1 MDFSRKIF
9 SIPTVIG
16 MTVLLLS
23 PVMIDARTES
33 TNYTIW
39 ADVFSSGGSEESS
52 STNYQLSDT
61 IGEGVILSATTTST
75 GYGIK
80 AGFREL
86 YADQFVTFSVSASS
100 VDFGTLSASAAST
113 ASHTMTIDT
122 NATGGF
128 TVTVAG
134 STLTSGSDT
143 ITEIG
148 STAAVSSA
156 GSEQFGINLVANTSP
171 SVGAAPSG
179 TAPIGSAP
187 SPYGTADN
195 FAYSTGSTV
204 ASASQD
210 INETTYTVSYIANI
224 ASGTESGTYTTTL
237 TYSATANP

>member
-1 MDFSRKIF
+1 MDFLRKTF
-9 SIPTVIG
+9 FVFTVIG
-16 MTVLLLS
+16 LTLLLLG
-23 PVMIDARTES
+23 PAMINARTES

-52 STNYQLSDT
+52 SANYLLSDT
-61 IGEGVILSATTTST
+61 VGEGIVLSATTTSS

-122 NATGGF
+122 NSSGGF
-128 TVTVAG
+128 TITVSG
-134 STLTSGSDT
+134 STLTSGGNT

-148 STAAVSSA
+148 STAAASA
-156 GSEQFGINLVANTSP
+156 VGSEQFGVNLVANTSP

-187 SPYGTADN
+187 SPYGTAN
-195 FAYSTGSTV
+195 SFAYSTGSTV
-204 ASASQD
+204 ATASQD